1 MIFSLNINKVHYVAH
16 TMCKHCFPLDN
27 TLYLS
32 TALKENRKHKNKIL
46 VCFCEMTTC
55 SGQKR
60 RAFSYLCGIT
70 TCISETDFLLM
81 FTKLKL
87 FLNKRFHNKCI
98 ILVLTFS
105 CVFNPD

>member
-60 RAFSYLCGIT
+60 GSKEEGFL
-70 TCISETDFLLM
+70 ISLWYYNM
-81 FTKLKL
+81 YIR
-87 FLNKRFHNKCI
+87 N
-98 ILVLTFS
+98 
-105 CVFNPD
+105 